1 MSQVRKYQTGGTT
14 PITQNNSNKNRGTF
28 TIDGTTYDITDD
40 FINELYNYGKSITE
54 TDPDAAY
61 QFNNIIDSAKRAANT
76 GENITY
82 NSTNNSLTGNINFD
96 VNDRQSE
103 NMRRRRSRFGNRLI
117 NTLNTNEANAKK
129 AIGFLKDFKYN
140 TPKTIHN
147 WNKELNLNYAVDE
160 NNNRIFSPTTTSLAL
175 INRLNS
181 LKDIS
186 NYSDSDIFNGYNNAK
201 KEDYIRI
208 YNELGEEGIQEL
220 IDRIKKGTISDSDEL
235 LLNSIGGIVTSN
247 NETPDEEQQT
257 KKEEDARKQQY
268 KDLGFDYDTVSKYIT
283 IDKEGRMFITDDFR
297 NILDQNGVKNQ
308 MFNDNFF
315 EVAGN
320 EYTPFTWLKGFTR
333 YGNRLYKTS
342 DINKPGTEL
351 YDITHNQTKFY
362 NYNTQGKYIDANKII
377 EYLYGREYIPQTYD
391 STTHY
396 SSYLNPLVEKNP
408 NLLYYTIPIEGKDPN
423 YEQLITWAIPGAEG
437 NQLNDLGQI
446 QFQNYALLDG
456 YGNVIK
462 TWTPEDKKA
471 GKVNWVESYLNN
483 QKDVNDAEG
492 LRAQEIVE
500 PSNRESDYYGRYRI
514 EQRDPNNNRV
524 LGTLYVNK
532 NDPSDVI
539 WSSDILSNT
548 ISRLGNNNNTNSIR
562 IPKEMM
568 EIINTNPNFWKNL
581 FRDRSIQEKFIN
593 GLSRTIGYRG
603 WRTNDLSVNDL
614 INLGFN
620 KETANKLKN
629 MFSSVYY
636 DPSDRFQRRI
646 DYIVPMYESPIPET
660 SEVQTFQQGGTINK
674 PKEVVSV
681 NKTNN
686 YKHSKDITKSAGTEQ
701 GGWWDLTSADKWQIA
716 SLAGDIASLLTAV
729 PTGGNPIAAAT
740 GYGSTAAQLV
750 ADIKKDGFQARDLTN
765 LLVNLGLD
773 TITLLPGLGITGKAG
788 KLVKSLK
795 SVSNILK
802 PLFYGA
808 GLKAAYQGV
817 DNLINGKGSW
827 EDWSSVLQGL
837 MSFKGIKND
846 IQVRKMTT
854 PIKTTSPK
862 SKESIKQDILS
873 GRLKKNKELIETGK
887 KEGWVDKDGKIIDW
901 EKAEANIQLTNADK
915 VRLNAEATS
924 SKFKNKAEKTLNSLK
939 WWNLDQ
945 RTLKDNID
953 FDNLTSSQL
962 RTLAR
967 AQQQS
972 KGVRDRLNQLELEL
986 TPINNFNSPYKE
998 SWFYRA
1004 PILKQKQT
1012 IETPKQTTET
1022 PKETTIF
1029 NVSDKQ
1035 PFKINPIIKFS
1046 KENIKISK
1054 SDKKPN
1060 IITFSSP
1067 KENNIVT
1074 SNYFPYLSSYPLVR
1088 KNNYLL
1094 NPTLQQKQLS
1104 IDNNIDYIFDSK
1116 GNLIWTEKPIIR
1128 RYFDKYKLNPTLQQ
1142 KQLIY
1147 KKGGKID
1154 KIIKG
1159 EFGIK
1164 TSIINDPTDPNF
1176 VKTELVEEKWNGPKI
1191 NFDSKVLSWYKPTQ
1205 STQPIQTTS
1214 SINPAES
1221 TPPTNWGFLDE
1232 EKDWPMTKYDY
1243 VAQGLRL
1250 GEWINSNKS
1259 INKYFDNQLKAND
1272 ILRRGT
1278 QITAPSEIYPNY
1290 SDYGLNRM
1298 YNNQLNNIRNYKSIG
1313 NDQQQLLAD
1322 RRNRDII
1329 ANQITD
1335 NYNLQSSQSI
1345 DKYNLE
1351 NLNRKDTYNRIR
1363 ADVAN
1368 QNRQNN
1374 AKYLA
1379 NKYNL
1384 NAAKVNM
1391 KSTNL
1396 NEWFQQLSGDH
1407 ALDMEEREKA
1417 LFAKNQLINANKL
1430 QKELE
1435 EKFNWA
1441 NVQDK
1446 EKYNNSVY
1454 QYALQTNPTEYN
1466 SIAAKYNANNYID
1479 WYNQGFSHSPFGRNK
1494 LKEYEI
1500 KRSYTPINR
1509 DTIIEH

>member
-1 MSQVRKYQTGGTT
+1 MSQVRKYQSGGTS

-54 TDPDAAY
+54 TDPDVAY

-76 GENITY
+76 GENLTY
-82 NSTNNSLTGNINFD
+82 NSTNNSLTGNVNFD

-117 NTLNTNEANAKK
+117 NILNTNEANAKK

-147 WNKELNLNYAVDE
+147 WDKELNLNYAVDE

-175 INRLNS
+175 IDRLNS

-208 YNELGEEGIQEL
+208 YNELGENGIQGL
-220 IDRIKKGTISDSDEL
+220 IDRIKKGNISDSDEL
-235 LLNSIGGIVTSN
+235 LLKSIGGIVTSN

-268 KDLGFDYDTVSKYIT
+268 KDLGFNYDTVSKYLN
-283 IDKEGRMFITDDFR
+283 IDKEGRIFINDDFR
-297 NILDQNGVKNQ
+297 NMLDQNGVRNQ

-333 YGNRLYKTS
+333 YGDRLYKTS
-342 DINKPGTEL
+342 DINIPGTEL

-362 NYNTQGKYIDANKII
+362 NYNTQGKYNDANKII
-377 EYLYGREYIPQTYD
+377 EYLYGREYIPQIYD

-462 TWTPEDKKA
+462 TWTPEDEKA

-483 QKDVNDAEG
+483 QKDVSDAEG

-500 PSNRESDYYGRYRI
+500 PSNRESDYYGRYKI

-524 LGTLYVNK
+524 LGTLYINK

-581 FRDRSIQEKFIN
+581 FKDRSIQEKFIN

-636 DPSDRFQRRI
+636 DSSDRFQRRF
-646 DYIVPMYESPIPET
+646 DYIVPMYEPPIPET

-686 YKHSKDITKSAGTEQ
+686 YKHSKDITQSAGTEQ
-701 GGWWDLTSADKWQIA
+701 GGWWDLTSADKWQLA

-750 ADIKKDGFQARDLTN
+750 ADIKKDGFQVRDLTN

-795 SVSNILK
+795 SVSNVLK

-808 GLKAAYQGV
+808 GLTAAYKGV
-817 DNLINGKGSW
+817 DNLVNGKGSW

-887 KEGWVDKDGKIIDW
+887 KEGWVDKDGKITDW
-901 EKAEANIQLTNADK
+901 EKAEANIQLTNTDK
-915 VRLNAEATS
+915 VRLNAEATG

-953 FDNLTSSQL
+953 LDNLTSSQL

-972 KGVRDRLNQLELEL
+972 KGVRDKLNQLELEL
-986 TPINNFNSPYKE
+986 TPINNFNSPYKG

-1004 PILKQKQT
+1004 PILRQKQT
-1012 IETPKQTTET
+1012 IETPKQTITS
-1022 PKETTIF
+1022 

-1046 KENIKISK
+1046 NENIKISK

-1067 KENNIVT
+1067 KENNTIT
-1074 SNYFPYLSSYPLVR
+1074 SNYFPYLSSYPIIR

-1094 NPTLQQKQLS
+1094 NPILQQKQLM
-1104 IDNNIDYIFDSK
+1104 
-1116 GNLIWTEKPIIR
+1116 
-1128 RYFDKYKLNPTLQQ
+1128 
-1142 KQLIY
+1142 Y
-1147 KKGGKID
+1147 KKEGKID
-1154 KIIKG
+1154 KIVKG
-1159 EFGIK
+1159 KFGIK

-1191 NFDSKVLSWYKPTQ
+1191 NFDNKLLSWYKPIQ
-1205 STQPIQTTS
+1205 STQPIQTIS
-1214 SINPAES
+1214 STNPVES

-1259 INKYFDNQLKAND
+1259 IDKYFDNQLKAND

-1278 QITAPSEIYPNY
+1278 QITGPSEIYPNY

-1345 DKYNLE
+1345 NRYNLE
-1351 NLNRKDTYNRIR
+1351 NLNRKDAYNRIR

>member
-1 MSQVRKYQTGGTT
+1 MSQVRKYQPGGTT

-40 FINELYNYGKSITE
+40 FINELYNYGKYRAES
-54 TDPDAAY
+54 DPDAAY
-61 QFNNIIDSAKRAANT
+61 QFNNIIESAKRAANT

-82 NSTNNSLTGNINFD
+82 NSTNNSLTGNVNFD

-103 NMRRRRSRFGNRLI
+103 NMQRRRSRFGNRWI
-117 NTLNTNEANAKK
+117 NTFNTNEANARK
-129 AIGFLKDFKYN
+129 AISFLKDFEYN

-160 NNNRIFSPTTTSLAL
+160 NNNRIFSPTTSSLAL
-175 INRLNS
+175 IDRLNS
-181 LKDIS
+181 LKNIT
-186 NYSDSDIFNGYNNAK
+186 NYADSDIFNGYNNAT

-208 YNELGEEGIQEL
+208 YNELGENGIQEL
-220 IDRIKKGTISDSDEL
+220 IGRIKRGSISDSDEL
-235 LLNSIGGIVTSN
+235 LLKSIGGIVTSD
-247 NETPDEEQQT
+247 NETTDEEEQT
-257 KKEEDARKQQY
+257 KKEEDARKKRY
-268 KDLGFDYDTVSKYIT
+268 ENLGFNYDTVSKYID
-283 IDKEGRMFITDDFR
+283 IDEQGRMFINDDFK
-297 NILDQNGVKNQ
+297 NIFDQNGAKNRIY
-308 MFNDNFF
+308 NDNFF

-333 YGNRLYKTS
+333 YGDRLYKTS
-342 DINKPGTEL
+342 DINQVGTEL

-362 NYNTQGKYIDANKII
+362 DYNTKGKYVDADKII
-377 EYLYGREYIPQTYD
+377 EYLHGREYIPQTYD

-456 YGNVIK
+456 YGNVLK
-462 TWTPEDKKA
+462 TWTPEDEKA

-483 QKDVNDAEG
+483 QKDVSDAEG

-500 PSNRESDYYGRYRI
+500 PSNRESDYYGRYKV
-514 EQRDPNNNRV
+514 EQRDLNNNRI
-524 LGTLYVNK
+524 LGALYINK
-532 NDPSDVI
+532 DDPSDVI
-539 WSSDILSNT
+539 WSSDILSNE
-548 ISRLGNNNNTNSIR
+548 ISRLGNHNTNSIR

-581 FRDRSIQEKFIN
+581 FNDRSIQEKFIN
-593 GLSRTIGYRG
+593 GLARTIGYRG

-620 KETANKLKN
+620 KETARKLAN

-636 DPSDRFQRRI
+636 DSWDKFQRRF
-646 DYIVPMYESPIPET
+646 DYVAPTYEPPIPET
-660 SEVQTFQQGGTINK
+660 SEVQTFQQGGIINK

-686 YKHSKDITKSAGTEQ
+686 YKHAKDITKSAGTEQ

-716 SLAGDIASLLTAV
+716 SLAGDIASLLTAI

-750 ADIKKDGFQARDLTN
+750 ADIKKDGFQVRDLTN

-795 SVSNILK
+795 SVSNVLK

-808 GLKAAYQGV
+808 GLTAAYKGV
-817 DNLINGKGSW
+817 DNLVNGKGSW

-887 KEGWVDKDGKIIDW
+887 KEGWVDKDGKITDW
-901 EKAEANIQLTNADK
+901 EKAETNIQLTNADK

-945 RTLKDNID
+945 RTLKDDID

-972 KGVRDRLNQLELEL
+972 KGVRDKLNQLELEL
-986 TPINNFNSPYKE
+986 TPINDFNSPYKG

-1004 PILKQKQT
+1004 PILRQKQEVIST
-1012 IETPKQTTET
+1012 NTPLEQSFFTY
-1022 PKETTIF
+1022 
-1029 NVSDKQ
+1029 
-1035 PFKINPIIKFS
+1035 NPNLYHKYS
-1046 KENIKISK
+1046 KLNL
-1054 SDKKPN
+1054 N
-1060 IITFSSP
+1060 
-1067 KENNIVT
+1067 
-1074 SNYFPYLSSYPLVR
+1074 
-1088 KNNYLL
+1088 KNFLL
-1094 NPTLQQKQLS
+1094 NP
-1104 IDNNIDYIFDSK
+1104 
-1116 GNLIWTEKPIIR
+1116 PILGKMIQPGIKVVR
-1128 RYFDKYKLNPTLQQ
+1128 QPY
-1142 KQLIY
+1142 KQLIPDQY
-1147 KKGGKID
+1147 RQYIQQNLYPIEFPNKRIWLVKQPNNTFLFKKGGKID
-1154 KIIKG
+1154 KIVKG
-1159 EFGIK
+1159 KFGIK

-1176 VKTELVEEKWNGPKI
+1176 VRTELVEEKWNGPKI
-1191 NFDSKVLSWYKPTQ
+1191 DFDSKLLSWYKPTQ

-1214 SINPAES
+1214 STNPAES
-1221 TPPTNWGFLDE
+1221 TPPTNYGFLDE

-1259 INKYFDNQLKAND
+1259 IDKYFDNQLKAND

-1322 RRNRDII
+1322 RRSRDVV

-1345 DKYNLE
+1345 DKYHLE

-1368 QNRQNN
+1368 QNKQNN
-1374 AKYLA
+1374 ARYLA
-1379 NKYNL
+1379 NKYNI

-1417 LFAKNQLINANKL
+1417 LIAKNQLINANKL

-1435 EKFNWA
+1435 DKFNWA

-1509 DTIIEH
+1509 DTIIEY